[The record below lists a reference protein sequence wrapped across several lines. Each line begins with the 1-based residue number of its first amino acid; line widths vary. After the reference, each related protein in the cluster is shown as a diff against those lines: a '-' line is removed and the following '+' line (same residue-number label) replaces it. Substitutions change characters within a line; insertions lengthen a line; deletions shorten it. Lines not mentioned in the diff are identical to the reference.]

1 MTISFSGLGSGLDY
15 SSWIDQLVKIKET
28 SVTKVQS
35 KNSELQKKIDGID
48 KMKSAYKSLN
58 SAVETLMDSRLLSDN
73 IFTNVKTNVSDSSYL
88 SASAESGTAVQSLS
102 VGISQ
107 LATATVLE
115 SDLSGLASDFVL
127 PNFSSGNV
135 KFTIGNSREISV
147 SLDENDTV
155 DDIISKFTTAAEDA
169 GVEGFEMAVNGG
181 KLNIS
186 ANQRILFSSS
196 STSDFISKL
205 KLTGNEGRTSYSSE
219 ISLEC
224 DASLMSA
231 YGVTAGTFKLGGAE
245 FTIDNDTTLN
255 SLIEEINSSEEA
267 GVTASFN
274 QSTGNLQFVAKTTG
288 ELYISIGNEEGGSN
302 FTDVFG
308 LTTNGSVDL
317 SKQNIGNNAKFTING
332 NEMEYYSNEIPD
344 ALSGVSGLTLTLNKV
359 TDEDDITVDVEQ
371 DTEDLSDAMAA
382 FVDAYNKIVTQTA
395 ELTKVTYTTQ
405 DGETTTTKAALAFD
419 SQLTSMMSSLKAA
432 MTSAFGD
439 SDINSLSQIGITT
452 KAAGATLTDN
462 TNTIEFNK
470 EAFLEAFSEKA
481 DEIKQFLVGD
491 VDSGSKGILGTISTQ
506 LESNLDFENGYFA
519 VRTESYNSQITS
531 NNEKITRLK
540 SSISAYRTSL
550 EKKFSAMDSAIS
562 SLNSQYSYLTSALSS
577 LFSNNSSSS

>member
-1 MTISFSGLGSGLDY
+1 
-15 SSWIDQLVKIKET
+15 
-28 SVTKVQS
+28 
-35 KNSELQKKIDGID
+35 
-48 KMKSAYKSLN
+48 
-58 SAVETLMDSRLLSDN
+58 
-73 IFTNVKTNVSDSSYL
+73 
-88 SASAESGTAVQSLS
+88 
-102 VGISQ
+102 
-107 LATATVLE
+107 
-115 SDLSGLASDFVL
+115 
-127 PNFSSGNV
+127 
-135 KFTIGNSREISV
+135 
-147 SLDENDTV
+147 
-155 DDIISKFTTAAEDA
+155 
-169 GVEGFEMAVNGG
+169 
-181 KLNIS
+181 
-186 ANQRILFSSS
+186 
-196 STSDFISKL
+196 
-205 KLTGNEGRTSYSSE
+205 
-219 ISLEC
+219 
-224 DASLMSA
+224 
-231 YGVTAGTFKLGGAE
+231 
-245 FTIDNDTTLN
+245 
-255 SLIEEINSSEEA
+255 
-267 GVTASFN
+267 
-274 QSTGNLQFVAKTTG
+274 
-288 ELYISIGNEEGGSN
+288 
-302 FTDVFG
+302 
-308 LTTNGSVDL
+308 
-317 SKQNIGNNAKFTING
+317 
-332 NEMEYYSNEIPD
+332 
-344 ALSGVSGLTLTLNKV
+344 
-359 TDEDDITVDVEQ
+359 
-371 DTEDLSDAMAA
+371 MAA